1 MDPSY
6 GGGYTKPAIETAD
19 ASPSSLTNKKETEK
33 KSSGKDETGDKKSSG
48 KDETGSTVN
57 GVNGE
62 PVKKLSTVDYLPPI
76 ATTPTPAKKEH
87 SDASGKD
94 EKAADVGHK
103 EKAMRPMRPDKP
115 ANAAQPAKA
124 QANAA
129 QPKQANAA
137 QPAKAQANAERPSK
151 QRRLADDKKPAAS
164 EKKPEPDSD
173 DDLADIKATLDKVEA
188 RLRDKELTYEPG
200 SAGQPGGTRRKILE
214 EADKKSVNDKP
225 NVSGGA
231 AENDPFKAAAETAD
245 TGGNTDPYLTN
256 GPSTIW
262 NGMIY
267 PIRKFRFAGVAWY
280 QGESNFADP
289 TKYACLFPATITGWR
304 AGFENP
310 SMAWAFVQLHA
321 YDLHDWSEFR
331 NAQVQATKKLPGVVM
346 AAAID
351 LGDPTSP
358 WDPIHPRYKQE
369 VGRRLAQAVIGARYA
384 QYGGVHYSGPKF
396 VDAYPLAIAPEANN
410 GVKGY
415 RLTFEN
421 GNGGAAPATLHS
433 SAAASC
439 SQTGSGQCCNE
450 SPFIVVDAK
459 TGNSVRVP
467 YWLDNAGDNGA
478 GAVVISTD
486 LQVKEV
492 RYAWERFPQ
501 CLVGYIFFDLCM
513 GD

>member
-1 MDPSY
+1 
-6 GGGYTKPAIETAD
+6 
-19 ASPSSLTNKKETEK
+19 
-33 KSSGKDETGDKKSSG
+33 
-48 KDETGSTVN
+48 
-57 GVNGE
+57 
-62 PVKKLSTVDYLPPI
+62 
-76 ATTPTPAKKEH
+76 
-87 SDASGKD
+87 
-94 EKAADVGHK
+94 
-103 EKAMRPMRPDKP
+103 
-115 ANAAQPAKA
+115 
-124 QANAA
+124 
-129 QPKQANAA
+129 
-137 QPAKAQANAERPSK
+137 
-151 QRRLADDKKPAAS
+151 
-164 EKKPEPDSD
+164 
-173 DDLADIKATLDKVEA
+173 
-188 RLRDKELTYEPG
+188 
-200 SAGQPGGTRRKILE
+200 
-214 EADKKSVNDKP
+214 
-225 NVSGGA
+225 
-231 AENDPFKAAAETAD
+231 
-245 TGGNTDPYLTN
+245 
-256 GPSTIW
+256 
-262 NGMIY
+262 
-267 PIRKFRFAGVAWY
+267 
-280 QGESNFADP
+280 
-289 TKYACLFPATITGWR
+289 
-304 AGFENP
+304 
-310 SMAWAFVQLHA
+310 
-321 YDLHDWSEFR
+321 
-331 NAQVQATKKLPGVVM
+331 M

-501 CLVGYIFFDLCM
+501 CLVRLFFLIYVWAISVLTSCFLFVHSCIM
-513 GD
+513 ALVGTRRTRTPCPRRLGASTWRTACLAPCVTCRTRGRLGAGRRLIWVSPNCCTRFRCLI